1 MATNP
6 IKKYY
11 IFFMDD
17 LKPVKN
23 IDTKNLSFKFY
34 KFERINKKKDI
45 NYVLTNGEKFFKNG
59 LLVYILNQA
68 NKKQNYS
75 RIAVLVS
82 RKVEKSAVIR
92 NKFKR
97 RIKEIFRL
105 NKYKI
110 RIPIDIVV
118 IATKISVKQKYNLL
132 EESFLKILETKG
144 LLNQWKQ
151 LLYNL

>member
-1 MATNP
+1 
-6 IKKYY
+6 
-11 IFFMDD
+11 MDD
-17 LKPVKN
+17 LKSVKN

-144 LLNQWKQ
+144 LLNQ
-151 LLYNL
+151 